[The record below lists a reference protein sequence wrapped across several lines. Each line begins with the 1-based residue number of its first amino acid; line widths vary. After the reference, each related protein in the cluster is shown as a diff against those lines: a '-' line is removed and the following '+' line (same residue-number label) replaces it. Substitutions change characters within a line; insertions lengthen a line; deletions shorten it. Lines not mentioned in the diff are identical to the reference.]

1 MNRQFRVKG
10 VTGIETYIE
19 ILAESDGGYEV
30 RISSVTEHGTRESC
44 EFISDDLLESC
55 IRTGYLIEV
64 KTPNRELA
72 VSA

>member
-10 VTGIETYIE
+10 VTGIETYIQ

-44 EFISDDLLESC
+44 EFISDELLESC
-55 IRTGYLIEV
+55 IRTGYLKEI
-64 KTPNRELA
+64 KTPSRALA

>member
-10 VTGIETYIE
+10 VTGIETYIQ

-44 EFISDDLLESC
+44 EFISDELLESC
-55 IRTGYLIEV
+55 IRTGYLKEI
-64 KTPNRELA
+64 KTPSGALA